1 VTTTSPTR
9 PLVQRRT
16 TPVAAFPAW
25 AMGGLFAAAILLAA
39 SALVSDGL
47 LLMGITLLVLGIAA
61 SVVFYRPHIGVLVIM
76 STMLVSYPEA
86 LKGFGPITINNLLG
100 ATLIAILAFQVYRSH
115 DYWFLREP
123 ELRML
128 LLIGT
133 LLVLTFILSKL
144 FLPDIKH
151 MLPKLAK
158 ARGVQGF
165 YGTIEYSNRWFFEL
179 GSRLAFVIF
188 FVNWVKTPKQ
198 MRTILLVFA
207 LCIIA
212 VIPSIG
218 MDIAKGT
225 SEYRISSKLVGWAS
239 NANRFAFMVNVGI
252 ALFVYLAH
260 VVRSPGWKAMCLL
273 GAAGCV
279 PLVLMSASRSGFLGM
294 GLVGFL
300 ILFSDQIPRRWKFT
314 SAIVGVVVA
323 VVVFGA
329 VLSPEAQERLLNLNP
344 FATQPHIE
352 GSRSTETRVATLGEA
367 LSMIS
372 EYPIFGV
379 GLGNFRWMNMYMHR
393 SYKPPHNSYVWSWA
407 EGGVFTTI
415 AYLTLFGFLFA
426 RIQRLRP
433 KFKDH
438 PVLPHMP
445 EFLNLYLIL
454 FFFFSIFADVW
465 LEVHIYF
472 IIAMAIVLSRWAL
485 DEELRSRGL
494 PGATANTPGARRAVQ
509 RALYSPQRL
518 AAPEAR

>member
-1 VTTTSPTR
+1 MP
-9 PLVQRRT
+9 P
-16 TPVAAFPAW
+16 W
-25 AMGGLFAAAILLAA
+25 AVVGLGFAAVLLG
-39 SALVSDGL
+39 VSTL
-47 LLMGITLLVLGIAA
+47 LSDRAMLMGVTLLILAIAGTLVL
-61 SVVFYRPHIGVLVIM
+61 YRPHIGVMVIM
-76 STMLVSYPEA
+76 TTMLVSYPEA

-128 LLIGT
+128 LIIGL
-133 LLVLTFILSKL
+133 LLVFTFVMAKL
-144 FLPDIKH
+144 FLPDIRH

-158 ARGVQGF
+158 ARGAVGF
-165 YGTIEYSNRWFFEL
+165 YGTIDYSNRWFFEL
-179 GSRLAFVIF
+179 ASRLAFVIF

-198 MRTILLVFA
+198 MRAILLVFA
-207 LCIIA
+207 LCILA
-212 VIPSIG
+212 VIASIG

-252 ALFVYLAH
+252 ALFIYLAH
-260 VVRSPGWKAMCLL
+260 VVKSPGWKVLCLL

-294 GLVGFL
+294 GLVGVMV
-300 ILFSDQIPRRWKFT
+300 LFSDQIPRRGKFA

-323 VVVFGA
+323 VLVFGF

-344 FATQPHIE
+344 FATEPRAE

-367 LSMIS
+367 FSMIG

-379 GLGNFRWMNMYMHR
+379 GLGNFRWMNMYLHR

-407 EGGVFTTI
+407 EGGIFTTI

-433 KFKDH
+433 KYKDH

-445 EFLNLYLIL
+445 DFLNLYLIL

-472 IIAMAIVLSRWAL
+472 IIAMAIVLSRWAV
-485 DEELRSRGL
+485 DEELKSRGL
-494 PGATANTPGARRAVQ
+494 PGAVGGTAGARRAVQ
-509 RALYSPQRL
+509 RALYRQQR
-518 AAPEAR
+518 A